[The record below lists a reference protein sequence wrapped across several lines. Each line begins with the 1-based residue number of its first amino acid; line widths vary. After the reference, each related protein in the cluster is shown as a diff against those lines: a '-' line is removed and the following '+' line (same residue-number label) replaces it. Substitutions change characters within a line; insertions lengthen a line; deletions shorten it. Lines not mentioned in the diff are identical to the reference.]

1 MTNNLKNMKHRF
13 LFLIIPILLGAVF
26 GANKVFAGT
35 ATVSW
40 NANTESDLASYKIY
54 YGTSAR
60 TGTNPKTCGLCGYS
74 TSINVGK
81 VTTYTF
87 SNLTDGQTYYFSVS
101 AIDTSTNESS
111 FSSEVSK
118 TILTAAI
125 TNLKFAVSL
134 EAISNPSG
142 KNFTITIKD
151 PVTGVQK
158 AQFTSAA
165 NTGGEISL
173 PTSVT
178 LSSGNYDIY
187 NDTDRYL
194 RVKKASTALASN
206 ATVTLPA
213 LKAGDLNN
221 DGIVNS
227 LDWSSMNSKWFTS
240 DATTDINQ
248 DGVTNTIDFSWLN
261 KNWLLSDN

>member
-1 MTNNLKNMKHRF
+1 MKHRF

-87 SNLTDGQTYYFSVS
+87 SSLTDGQTYYFSVS

-118 TILTAAI
+118 TLPSVTYI
-125 TNLKFAVSL
+125 TNLNFTPSLEGTSASGKTFTIIIYQGTTQVAQFSAQPNAQVQIPLPSGTNLLSGTYNITADSQYYLRVRQNNVSL
-134 EAISNPSG
+134 ASNS
-142 KNFTITIKD
+142 T
-151 PVTGVQK
+151 
-158 AQFTSAA
+158 
-165 NTGGEISL
+165 
-173 PTSVT
+173 VT
-178 LSSGNYDIY
+178 LSILKVGNL
-187 NDTDRYL
+187 NDD
-194 RVKKASTALASN
+194 S
-206 ATVTLPA
+206 
-213 LKAGDLNN
+213 
-221 DGIVNS
+221 IINS
-227 LDWSSMNSKWFTS
+227 LDWSAMNSNWWS
-240 DATTDINQ
+240 NAYPSDINR
-248 DGVTNTIDFSWLN
+248 DGVVNSVDFSWMN
-261 KNWLLSDN
+261 KNWLLADA